1 LAETSTTRMRRKK
14 DMMNPE
20 LKKTIRVLRAA
31 SKKSDQAIWATIAD
45 HLDRAKRKRYAV
57 NLSRFNRNTQAGETV
72 AVPGKVL
79 ASGSLDHPVTV
90 AAYSFS
96 DIAVEKI
103 ALAGGRAVSLEGLL
117 EEGVAPRQIR
127 ILK

>member
-1 LAETSTTRMRRKK
+1 MAETSRMRRKK

-45 HLDRAKRKRYAV
+45 HMDRAKRKRYAV
-57 NLSRFNRNTQAGETV
+57 NLSRINRNTQAGETV

-79 ASGSLDHPVTV
+79 ASGSLDHPVIV

-96 DIAVEKI
+96 DVAVEKI

-117 EEGVAPRQIR
+117 EEGVEPRHIR

>member
-1 LAETSTTRMRRKK
+1 MRRKK
-14 DMMNPE
+14 GMMNPE
-20 LKKTIRVLRAA
+20 LKKTIRVLRVA

-45 HLDRAKRKRYAV
+45 HLDRAKRKRYAI
-57 NLSRFNRNTQAGETV
+57 NLSRINRNTKAGETV

-96 DIAVEKI
+96 GIAVEKI

-117 EEGVAPRQIR
+117 EEDIEPKQIR

>member
-1 LAETSTTRMRRKK
+1 LAETSRMRRKK

-45 HLDRAKRKRYAV
+45 HMDRAKRKRYAV
-57 NLSRFNRNTQAGETV
+57 NLSRINRNTQAGETV

-79 ASGSLDHPVTV
+79 ASGSLDHPVIV

-96 DIAVEKI
+96 DVAVEKI

-117 EEGVAPRQIR
+117 EEGVEPRHIR

>member
-1 LAETSTTRMRRKK
+1 MAETSTRMRRKK

-57 NLSRFNRNTQAGETV
+57 NLSRINRNTQAGETV

-117 EEGVAPRQIR
+117 EEGVEPRQIR

>member
-1 LAETSTTRMRRKK
+1 LAETSRMRRKK

-45 HLDRAKRKRYAV
+45 HMDRAKRKRYAV
-57 NLSRFNRNTQAGETV
+57 NLSRINRNTQAGETV

-96 DIAVEKI
+96 DVAVEKI
-103 ALAGGRAVSLEGLL
+103 ALIGGRAVSLEGLL
-117 EEGVAPRQIR
+117 EEGVEPRQIR

>member
-1 LAETSTTRMRRKK
+1 MAETSTTRMRRKK

-57 NLSRFNRNTQAGETV
+57 NLSRINRNTKAGETV